1 MAPAHPHARREER
14 NKNNGTCRCRRSLG
28 ASDGGSKRNT
38 MKRIILSGGGT
49 GGHIYPAVAVA
60 EALRRRFGEEVELL
74 FVGAEGKMEMEK
86 VPALG
91 YRIVGLPIAGLQR
104 RLEWHNLLVP
114 FKVLRSIRQAR
125 NVIRSFGADVV
136 VGFGGYASAPVL
148 WAAQRMGVPT
158 VIQEQNS
165 YAGVTNKILARGAC
179 RICTAYEGMER
190 FFPKEKIVLTG
201 NPLRGRFSKSG
212 TPRAEALDYFG
223 FTPGRK
229 VVLVVGGSL
238 GTRSLNE
245 MMKTWL
251 LSLGGGEA
259 PVQVIWQTGK
269 YYEREMQAF
278 LAAHPVRGIWQGA
291 FIERMDYAY
300 AAADLVISRSGA
312 CTVSELCLVAKPV
325 LFVPSP
331 NVAEDHQTKNARA
344 LADKGAALLVPDAV
358 CRTEAMPRALELLAD
373 EEALRRMSRNIEA
386 LARPDAAERIVDE
399 IVRVM
404 KR

>member
-1 MAPAHPHARREER
+1 
-14 NKNNGTCRCRRSLG
+14 
-28 ASDGGSKRNT
+28 
-38 MKRIILSGGGT
+38 MKTKKHIILSGGGT

-60 EALRRRFGEEVELL
+60 EALKRRLGDGVELL

-104 RLEWHNLLVP
+104 RLEWRNLLVP
-114 FKVLRSIRQAR
+114 LKVWRSIRRAR
-125 NVIRSFGADVV
+125 KTIREFGADAV

-158 VIQEQNS
+158 LIQEQNS
-165 YAGVTNKILARGAC
+165 YAGVTNKILAKGAR

-190 FFPKEKIVLTG
+190 FFPAGKIRLTG
-201 NPLRGRFSKSG
+201 NPLRGRFSKDG
-212 TPRAEALDYFG
+212 ADKAEALRHYG
-223 FTPGRK
+223 FTPDK
-229 VVLVVGGSL
+229 QVVLVVGGSL

-245 MMKTWL
+245 MMKHWI
-251 LSLGGGEA
+251 LSLGGAEA

-269 YYEREMQAF
+269 YYEREMREF
-278 LAAHPVRGIWQGA
+278 LAAHPTPGIWQGA
-291 FIERMDYAY
+291 FIERMDLAY
-300 AAADLVISRSGA
+300 AAADLVVSRSGA
-312 CTVSELCLVAKPV
+312 GTVSELCLVAKPV

-344 LADKGAALLVPDAV
+344 LESRGAAAIVADAA

-373 EEALRRMSRNIEA
+373 EAALRRMSENLEK
-386 LARPDAAERIVDE
+386 LARPQAAEEIVDE
-399 IVRVM
+399 IIQLLS
-404 KR
+404 